1 MIKYYKILQ
10 DSGVTYFVKTTR
22 KTGNTIEISCHEEEP
37 YQIHCKEY
45 IYYAVVN
52 GKLNDYSTFGKKY
65 KNYIVS
71 FEEITE
77 QKFQEILKKFLC
89 KI

>member
-10 DSGVTYFVKTTR
+10 DSGVTYFVKT
-22 KTGNTIEISCHEEEP
+22 KEKHGNSIEISCHQENP
-37 YQIHCKEY
+37 YEIRRAEHS
-45 IYYAVVN
+45 YYEIIN
-52 GKLNDYSTFGKKY
+52 EKLENCSTLGIKY
-65 KNYIVS
+65 KNHIVS